1 MLRQYIVFQRNIY
14 VFVPTGCS
22 RDLSVRW
29 PLSVQ
34 PVAAQC
40 WRSLGRKIL
49 SILSKTHFFLNT
61 LYINIKAHSA
71 VTKQARPL
79 CSFNQIYIT
88 FWINFNVALSML
100 SVQKSL

>member
-49 SILSKTHFFLNT
+49 SILSKTHFFPEHPV
-61 LYINIKAHSA
+61 YKHKGAFCSD
-71 VTKQARPL
+71 QA
-79 CSFNQIYIT
+79 SE
-88 FWINFNVALSML
+88 AL
-100 SVQKSL
+100 VQL